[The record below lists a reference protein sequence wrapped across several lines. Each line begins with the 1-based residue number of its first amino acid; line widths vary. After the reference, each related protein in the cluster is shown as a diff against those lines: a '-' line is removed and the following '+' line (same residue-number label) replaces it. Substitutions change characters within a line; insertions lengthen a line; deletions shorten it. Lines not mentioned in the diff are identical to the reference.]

1 MILIHSYTY
10 WNILVIGAGVLTVK
24 KQALKAGVAVNERR
38 KRRGIEPRAV
48 RAAVIGF
55 PNVGKSALINRL
67 LGQGFLASN

>member
-1 MILIHSYTY
+1 MWFYCSFANIHTY
-10 WNILVIGAGVLTVK
+10 IYAHNTEGSGVLTVK

-38 KRRGIEPRAV
+38 RRRGIEPRAV

-67 LGQGFLASN
+67 LG